1 MNKINDFNLLLFT
14 FLGLICYLYFDPVL
28 HPDSLGYINYDSVRS
43 VGYSSIINL
52 FNKNL
57 DIVIALQILLTI
69 IACCFFLKSVRK
81 IFNLNNFSYLFISIV
96 LIIISLKTSLNVLT
110 GSFAFSFFL
119 ISLAFCTNSILE
131 KRLILL
137 IYSTFF
143 LFIGIL
149 IRPQLIFFTPISYR
163 TIFFRN

>member
-1 MNKINDFNLLLFT
+1 MNKSYDVNLLLFT
-14 FLGLICYLYFDPVL
+14 FLGIIFYLYFDPVL

-57 DIVIALQILLTI
+57 DIIVALQILFTI
-69 IACCFFLKSVRK
+69 ISCYLFLKSIRN

-96 LIIISLKTSLNVLT
+96 LIIISLKTSLNILT

-119 ISLAFCTNSILE
+119 ISLSFCINTILE
-131 KRLILL
+131 KRLIFL
-137 IYSTFF
+137 IFSTFF

-149 IRPQLIFFTPISYR
+149 IRPQLIFFSPIF
-163 TIFFRN
+163 IVIV

>member
-1 MNKINDFNLLLFT
+1 MNKIYDFNLLLFT

-57 DIVIALQILLTI
+57 DIVIAFQILFTI

-81 IFNLNNFSYLFISIV
+81 IFNLNNFH
-96 LIIISLKTSLNVLT
+96 T
-110 GSFAFSFFL
+110 FL
-119 ISLAFCTNSILE
+119 
-131 KRLILL
+131 
-137 IYSTFF
+137 
-143 LFIGIL
+143 
-149 IRPQLIFFTPISYR
+149 
-163 TIFFRN
+163 